1 MTLRAKRKTA
11 SIRTY
16 YPAGTIKCDGVTIY
30 RSQVSRD
37 AACIFDF
44 EPTIIHWKCLP
55 SSLPYGDEAHIPD
68 FEILDADGCLELV
81 DAPDRHLDVELLAAS
96 ARRMGMSYRQL
107 RRDEIYGGPRLRN
120 AKDLLRYANCQ
131 VPLGDRLRLLAG
143 LDENGTLTV
152 AESLAAFTE
161 TKAVAGFA
169 SLIIQGFISV
179 DLDAGLIGPETT
191 VRRICASFSPRSNSE
206 HRGNNDHQEKQTL
219 P

>member
-1 MTLRAKRKTA
+1 MGIASRALMLRANRKTA

-16 YPAGTIKCDGVTIY
+16 YPAGTIKCESVAIY

-37 AACIFDF
+37 AACMFDF
-44 EPTIIHWKCLP
+44 DPGVIHWKCLP
-55 SSLPYGDEAHIPD
+55 FSLPYGDEAHVPD
-68 FEILDADGCLELV
+68 FELLDADGCLELV
-81 DAPDRHLDVELLAAS
+81 DAPDRDVDVDVLMAS

-120 AKDLLRYANCQ
+120 AKDLLRYANHQ
-131 VPLGDRLRLLAG
+131 VSLGDRLRLLAG

-161 TKAVAGFA
+161 TRAVAGLA

-191 VRRICASFSPRSNSE
+191 VRRICA
-206 HRGNNDHQEKQTL
+206 
-219 P
+219 